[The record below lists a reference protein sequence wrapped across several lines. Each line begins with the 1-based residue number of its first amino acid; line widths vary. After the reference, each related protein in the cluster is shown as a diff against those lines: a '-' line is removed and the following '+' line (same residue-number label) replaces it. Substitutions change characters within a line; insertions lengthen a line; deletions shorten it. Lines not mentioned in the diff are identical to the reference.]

1 MRVACRQCGSED
13 HWVHVVDGTV
23 CSQCGVVSDEFL
35 TLSSTEFLT
44 DADDP
49 YPSSS
54 SLLFPSAT
62 STIADSFSSCVIVG
76 GSERLRQIHTRATSC
91 ATTSAEQDASSRVA
105 HRSLMED
112 FRTLEHISQLFE
124 KIDENNVAELAKTY
138 ASVVKQHMM
147 HSTESRHRSYRG
159 RQRLAVLLACW
170 VCAARQNRHDVAP
183 NVCAA
188 VFRRLPDCTHLTS
201 EKCSKYYND
210 GRKIVETVL
219 SRTHM
224 VGFTDTRK
232 YETYLLRL
240 ATVMDA
246 FDIHRYAVRLIE
258 AIETRGD
265 VGRHFL
271 QAHTPENVAA
281 ALFHKASQVSSI
293 TFIASDV
300 VAAALGTLGYSVC
313 TTTIRDICTHIEN
326 LFRHSG
332 DHGGERRLG
341 SPPPQQ
347 CTTTRTTT
355 TGKKRKSP
363 EHDND
368 DHDDHDDAADDAR
381 IRALLTDCSS
391 PLVSASTSLGA
402 VTLRDEEKDRR
413 VVLTVIEDEQSRFLE
428 LLDRYELV
436 EYVM

>member
-35 TLSSTEFLT
+35 TLSSTEFLV

-49 YPSSS
+49 LPSSS
-54 SLLFPSAT
+54 SLLFPST
-62 STIADSFSSCVIVG
+62 VSDSFSSCVIVG

-91 ATTSAEQDASSRVA
+91 GATSTEDALSSRVA
-105 HRSLMED
+105 HRSLLED

-147 HSTESRHRSYRG
+147 HSVESRHRSYRG

-183 NVCAA
+183 NLCAA
-188 VFRRLPDCTHLTS
+188 VFRRLPDCTHLTP

-326 LFRHSG
+326 LFRQ
-332 DHGGERRLG
+332 RRVD
-341 SPPPQQ
+341 PPRS
-347 CTTTRTTT
+347 CATTTNDR
-355 TGKKRKSP
+355 GKKRKSP
-363 EHDND
+363 EGEKEED
-368 DHDDHDDAADDAR
+368 DDDDR
-381 IRALLTDCSS
+381 IRALLTDYSLSVSS
-391 PLVSASTSLGA
+391 SFGA
-402 VTLRDEEKDRR
+402 ETPREEEKDRR